1 MGLKMTAG
9 AVLMLVGLSGVA
21 AQPVPGA
28 QEPGHPS
35 GSGMWDAEIMMRMY
49 VQVLSRQYNL
59 TPDQE
64 QYTQKLLTKRV
75 REFLGQHETDVRGL
89 VWEMMEYQRAKRLPA
104 PETAQQWAN
113 LGRPIF
119 DDAREAILEGNKEW
133 REILDDTQ
141 RARHDRDL
149 RLLERQFAEMEERL
163 DRWKDG
169 DVQPTDFGPATGQRD
184 RKISTDPWT
193 HAKPEDTWE
202 IYLRGFVARYR
213 LDASQRETA
222 ESILKECRKRAD
234 IYREKRAAV
243 FEGIEKEIAEARES
257 QVKSSGEKEEIAK
270 ARQKLDELRKKKL
283 ALEDP
288 IQSEI
293 GAEFK
298 KRLDDIPTQEQRVA
312 YESRQ
317 RALRAAQERAL
328 AVRQGKKES
337 VTTLPTTQPAEES
350 AESAEAA
357 KSPEPA
363 NALSGTP

>member
-1 MGLKMTAG
+1 
-9 AVLMLVGLSGVA
+9 
-21 AQPVPGA
+21 
-28 QEPGHPS
+28 
-35 GSGMWDAEIMMRMY
+35 
-49 VQVLSRQYNL
+49 
-59 TPDQE
+59 
-64 QYTQKLLTKRV
+64 
-75 REFLGQHETDVRGL
+75 
-89 VWEMMEYQRAKRLPA
+89 
-104 PETAQQWAN
+104 
-113 LGRPIF
+113 
-119 DDAREAILEGNKEW
+119 
-133 REILDDTQ
+133 
-141 RARHDRDL
+141 
-149 RLLERQFAEMEERL
+149 L